1 MHSYFPG
8 GSTGFGGTMR
18 GTWLSRL
25 GVGLFGAGGREGW
38 LDIFHL
44 FVVGLIGTRIL
55 PRRKRALNAKP
66 LQGRQKFETPA
77 MRQADR
83 KGKYP

>member
-1 MHSYFPG
+1 
-8 GSTGFGGTMR
+8 MR

-66 LQGRQKFETPA
+66 LQGRQKFETPV